1 MPGGTGGDRP
11 QRGSWAR
18 TYAQKRP
25 WIERLAQIQRDV
37 CSRIAGQP
45 LVSWRHDRG
54 PMLARRGFDPCDG
67 ADDGIVVA
75 RWGGGIRCLVN
86 LGDVPRT
93 VEGVDLEPYGYRVE
107 MP

>member
-1 MPGGTGGDRP
+1 MGRFENAEVFRDTERMCREEPVGTGP
-11 QRGSWAR
+11 N
-18 TYAQKRP
+18 
-25 WIERLAQIQRDV
+25 V
-37 CSRIAGQP
+37 IAGQP

-67 ADDGIVVA
+67 TDDGIVVA

-93 VEGVDLEPYGYRVE
+93 VEGVDLEPYGYRIE
-107 MP
+107 TP